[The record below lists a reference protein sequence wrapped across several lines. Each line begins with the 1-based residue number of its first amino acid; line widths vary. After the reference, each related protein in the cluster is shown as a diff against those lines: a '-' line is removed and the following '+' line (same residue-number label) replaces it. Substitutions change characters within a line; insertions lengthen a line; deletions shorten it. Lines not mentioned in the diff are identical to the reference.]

1 MPGLMDRISKFARG
15 PQGKKAIGQ
24 AKRFAQDPK
33 TRKQL
38 EEVRKRFASRGGRT
52 PAK

>member
-1 MPGLMDRISKFARG
+1 MPGLMDQISKLARS
-15 PQGKKAIGQ
+15 PQGKKAIGE

-33 TRKQL
+33 TRKLL
-38 EEVRKRFASRGGRT
+38 EEVRKRFASRGGRS